1 MPSSLVTPSGN
12 KVSNDATLTSINDEG
27 DEDRGALRGT
37 PGSAYPQPEPNATEL
52 PSSAP
57 GRPKLIKLHASAHS
71 PTPTRAEEH
80 IATTPDCRLR
90 ALARRRAPKRTSH
103 YTCWCER
110 NTLRETL
117 GALAT
122 WVPATAMLPLPL
134 ALSLSLTSSWQQH
147 NFSLSAPRRSAGTA
161 AAARSCGV
169 AAATATMC
177 AEHSRSD
184 VRCRCVP
191 RALRLPICASRPRPL
206 PDPRTASRLPICKAC
221 LKDGTAWLS
230 DP

>member
-1 MPSSLVTPSGN
+1 MPLGSKHATVETRVACGRLRPPCNCGRPAAAACGPALQRRPPCGGGLRPWCSSRAR
-12 KVSNDATLTSINDEG
+12 D
-27 DEDRGALRGT
+27 T

-122 WVPATAMLPLPL
+122 WVPPTAMLPLPL

-169 AAATATMC
+169 VVC
-177 AEHSRSD
+177 CDRDD
-184 VRCRCVP
+184 V
-191 RALRLPICASRPRPL
+191 LL
-206 PDPRTASRLPICKAC
+206 
-221 LKDGTAWLS
+221 
-230 DP
+230 

>member
-1 MPSSLVTPSGN
+1 M
-12 KVSNDATLTSINDEG
+12 
-27 DEDRGALRGT
+27 RGT

-57 GRPKLIKLHASAHS
+57 GRPKLIKLHASAPS

-161 AAARSCGV
+161 AAARSCSTISHCPRRDEAPVPPLLPALV
-169 AAATATMC
+169 ALWSAAIATMC
-177 AEHSRSD
+177 RRDDALGLPWYRST
-184 VRCRCVP
+184 RSCVEP
-191 RALRLPICASRPRPL
+191 TKR
-206 PDPRTASRLPICKAC
+206 
-221 LKDGTAWLS
+221 
-230 DP
+230 

>member
-1 MPSSLVTPSGN
+1 MRGSKRRNLGGGQVRPLSP
-12 KVSNDATLTSINDEG
+12 TLYLDGIPESVKY
-27 DEDRGALRGT
+27 EDRGALRGT

-57 GRPKLIKLHASAHS
+57 GRPKLIKLHASAPS

-134 ALSLSLTSSWQQH
+134 ALSLSLTSPWQQH
-147 NFSLSAPRRSAGTA
+147 HCSLSAPRRSAGTA

-169 AAATATMC
+169 VVC
-177 AEHSRSD
+177 CDRDD
-184 VRCRCVP
+184 VP
-191 RALRLPICASRPRPL
+191 S
-206 PDPRTASRLPICKAC
+206 
-221 LKDGTAWLS
+221 
-230 DP
+230 